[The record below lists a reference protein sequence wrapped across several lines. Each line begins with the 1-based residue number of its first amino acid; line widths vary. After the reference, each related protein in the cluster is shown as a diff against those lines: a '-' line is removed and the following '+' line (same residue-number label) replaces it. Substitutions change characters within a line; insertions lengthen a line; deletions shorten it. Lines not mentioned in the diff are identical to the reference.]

1 MNKKIHLFSILVA
14 FTIIFVASYF
24 SFSTNTFADP
34 CYDSDGF
41 EITCDC
47 ANGAN
52 NSACDCS
59 LDGQEEVDGQC
70 VDPCV
75 NGQSRD
81 LTTGQCVDAVCP
93 NGATN
98 PPDCDN
104 GTCDNGAVDFDQCST
119 CADGEEMVDG
129 YCDTVCPSGTTRDA
143 DGNCLCDNGS
153 SNPPDCDQVLCEDP
167 DACNYEEYGTCYYDC
182 QGSGCCADNNALNFD
197 PNCPN
202 PPDTYEDNSGT
213 CTYCTPGSTDP
224 ECQRGYCSDLN
235 ATNGQTQQECEASGY
250 SCHVDDSVC
259 TYPTLNYCDDPTAT
273 GPNTVTLAQCQANR
287 VSPNQIC
294 SAFNT
299 ATYCDWPQ
307 GTYCGIEGSANYD
320 ENGAQCK
327 LDNNGRD
334 CALDNSTCYASYCS
348 VAFAMNIECPSGFT
362 YDTPTGV
369 YYTYTYS
376 SVNDPD
382 CTTGLVITDYDYLN
396 DYFSQLICGS
406 GSSAVCENGV
416 CGDIDWCP
424 SIDGIQTDPTS
435 CIDVCPN
442 LEGNQLSESECSSC
456 PTGQRFNETLGVCEV
471 CANPDC
477 GVTDGV
483 CGELDGG
490 TATTTSEI
498 TGNYECFAGDEG
510 DVSYSNGLFSW
521 TCGGIDG
528 GTDAHCS
535 ADINC
540 CPNGPPCALIYCD
553 TKDQCV
559 PSGGAGTCNPPND
572 CVNINSCAAKLSVS
586 FNSGLNII
594 PPIIERGESCE
605 IDFGN
610 NDQGQSKLFYSFKS
624 STHCELYNQDGLI
637 YAFDPKYIGN
647 TDPVAG
653 PIVPLVYSEDSIQ
666 KDTIFTLKCYDGGN
680 RPTNDEDFATAVGYC
695 RLNLKTK
702 ESN

>member
-14 FTIIFVASYF
+14 FAIIFVASYF

-34 CYDSDGF
+34 CYDENNV
-41 EITCDC
+41 EIVCNC

-59 LDGQEEVDGQC
+59 LDGNEEVDGEC
-70 VDPCV
+70 LPPCNYGEV
-75 NGQSRD
+75 RD
-81 LTTGQCVDAVCP
+81 SSGQCVTGTCS
-93 NGATN
+93 NGAVDYSDCSICDTGYEMVDNTCVAECPTN
-98 PPDCDN
+98 TSRDIDGNCA
-104 GTCDNGAVDFDQCST
+104 CDNGAPDVPTCEGY
-119 CADGEEMVDG
+119 CAD
-129 YCDTVCPSGTTRDA
+129 S
-143 DGNCLCDNGS
+143 
-153 SNPPDCDQVLCEDP
+153 
-167 DACNYEEYGTCYYDC
+167 DACNYGAYEQCSYDC

-213 CTYCTPGSTDP
+213 CAYCTPGSTDP

-424 SIDGIQTDPTS
+424 SIDGVQTDPSS

-456 PTGQRFNETLGVCEV
+456 PAGQRFNATLGICEQCV
-471 CANPDC
+471 NFDC
-477 GVTDGV
+477 SATNGS

-490 TATTTSEI
+490 VAASASEI
-498 TGNYECFAGDEG
+498 TGTNECFAGDEG
-510 DVSYSNGLFSW
+510 DVSYSNGVFSW
-521 TCGGIDG
+521 VCGGIDG
-528 GTDAHCS
+528 GTNASCS
-535 ADINC
+535 ANIDC
-540 CPNGPPCALIYCD
+540 GDGFYYCD
-553 TKDQCV
+553 YKNQCL
-559 PSGGAGTCNPPND
+559 PNSGTCNPPND
-572 CVNINSCAAKLSVS
+572 CVNPLVCVTKAAVSVNPS
-586 FNSGLNII
+586 LNIV
-594 PPIIERGESCE
+594 PPIVERGDDCS
-605 IDFGN
+605 IDLGVDEN
-610 NDQGQSKLFYSFKS
+610 NNSKVFNSFKS
-624 STHCELYNQDGLI
+624 NTHCELYDQDGLI
-637 YAFDPKYIGN
+637 TTFDPINLGN
-647 TDPVAG
+647 TNPDLGPV
-653 PIVPLVYSEDSIQ
+653 VPTVFNEYGIQ
-666 KDTIFTLKCYDGGN
+666 KDTVFTLKCYDGGN
-680 RPTNDEDFATAVGYC
+680 RPTNEEDFATSVGFC